1 MKRTYVLIA
10 CGFLL
15 LQGLALAAGEGE
27 YLQGEIVSS
36 FADRLDLSLGDK
48 VILNLGRSLGVA
60 KGDVAKIAR
69 RDADDPLSNASGQC
83 AVIETD
89 ETSAVCEIIR
99 SRMEMHT
106 GDLAFLKSVKAYAD
120 AAFYQL
126 ALRTLQSVVNPYA
139 PSRKLSVYV
148 YGIFNENNEVTGLSE
163 RIRREIVEVFRQ
175 KSRIKLA
182 DSSAAME
189 AFYPTDDV
197 HWVSDVRQFMKK
209 ANIDVLVTGSY
220 RIQGDKVM
228 ISIYK
233 IDLSRDDRKI
243 DYPVAVQDGY
253 AQLASEVRVPYQK
266 ISKKEQV
273 FCTFALTPIPY
284 VPMKDEKL
292 ALIKFEAG
300 GNPFT
305 EYGMKRD
312 DFNIIS
318 PIDVVV
324 KVDNETFTLTSGK
337 PRQLVML
344 TKGTHRVSMSFRR
357 GYFFNENLLY
367 RSKTLLTKDA
377 LLDVTKSTNILVD
390 VAANPLP
397 DRQPLTI
404 QVFDMVGKERPSLR
418 PIRRL
423 EADTI
428 VETFKD

>member
-15 LQGLALAAGEGE
+15 FQGLALAAGEGE
-27 YLQGEIVSS
+27 YLQGEIIAS

-48 VILNLGRSLGVA
+48 VILSLGRSLGVA
-60 KGDVAKIAR
+60 KGDIAKIAR

-106 GDLAFLKSVKAYAD
+106 GDVAFLKSVKAYAD

-126 ALRTLQSVVNPYA
+126 ALRTLQSAVNPYA

-182 DSSAAME
+182 ESSATME

-220 RIQGDKVM
+220 QIQGDKVM

-253 AQLASEVRVPYQK
+253 AQLASEVRVPYQE

-273 FCTFALTPIPY
+273 FCTFALTPIP
-284 VPMKDEKL
+284 
-292 ALIKFEAG
+292 
-300 GNPFT
+300 
-305 EYGMKRD
+305 
-312 DFNIIS
+312 
-318 PIDVVV
+318 
-324 KVDNETFTLTSGK
+324 
-337 PRQLVML
+337 
-344 TKGTHRVSMSFRR
+344 
-357 GYFFNENLLY
+357 
-367 RSKTLLTKDA
+367 
-377 LLDVTKSTNILVD
+377 
-390 VAANPLP
+390 
-397 DRQPLTI
+397 
-404 QVFDMVGKERPSLR
+404 
-418 PIRRL
+418 
-423 EADTI
+423 
-428 VETFKD
+428 

>member
-15 LQGLALAAGEGE
+15 FQGLALAAGEGE
-27 YLQGEIVSS
+27 YLQGEVVAS

-48 VILNLGRSLGVA
+48 VILSLGRSVGVA
-60 KGDVAKIAR
+60 KGDIAKIAR
-69 RDADDPLSNASGQC
+69 RDADDPLSNTSGQC

-106 GDLAFLKSVKAYAD
+106 GDVAFLKSVKAYAD

-182 DSSAAME
+182 ESSATME

-243 DYPVAVQDGY
+243 DYPVAVQDSY

-266 ISKKEQV
+266 INKKEQV
-273 FCTFALTPIPY
+273 FCTFALKPMAY
-284 VPMKDEKL
+284 APMKDEKL
-292 ALIKFEAG
+292 PLIKFEAD

-324 KVDNETFTLTSGK
+324 KVDNETFTLTSDK
-337 PRQLVML
+337 PQQLITL

-357 GYFFNENLLY
+357 GYYFNENLLY
-367 RSKTLLTKDA
+367 RSKALITKDA

-397 DRQPLTI
+397 DKQPITI
-404 QVFDMVGKERPSLR
+404 QVFDMVGKERPFLR